1 MLDHLP
7 CTESGLSS
15 YTATQSTSVLTVSP
29 QSPLKPLHQTTHQ
42 NFHHLCINLVFFAS
56 IQRHHSH
63 GSVLSSKSL
72 WLRFVN
78 SQSKGL
84 TPALTLPFSVALSC
98 QISGFR
104 TLVISPAAPKS
115 GQLCVFFSFRKINKN
130 LLILLWW
137 PLAKILLGSFFII
150 NDYWGL
156 WDVEYELFLPSK
168 MESMP

>member
-1 MLDHLP
+1 MEQLCQHARLP
-7 CTESGLSS
+7 LMTQKSASS
-15 YTATQSTSVLTVSP
+15 SDLLTARFFWDAAWSCQYFNTATQSTSVLTVSP

-115 GQLCVFFSFRKINKN
+115 GQLCVFF
-130 LLILLWW
+130 
-137 PLAKILLGSFFII
+137 FF
-150 NDYWGL
+150 
-156 WDVEYELFLPSK
+156 
-168 MESMP
+168 